1 MQLVDAEIRMRAVR
15 QADRCRGAAYFLH
28 CHDVRKVAECG
39 AAELFLDRYAE
50 QSELAKLRP
59 QVAGELVVRV
69 DSFGARRNSVPG
81 KRRYRLT

>member
-1 MQLVDAEIRMRAVR
+1 M
-15 QADRCRGAAYFLH
+15 
-28 CHDVRKVAECG
+28 RKVAECG

-81 KRRYRLT
+81 KRRYRLTQQVDVLAETEIEIEHGESSQIKSMT